1 MTQFSAGESWD
12 QMRFPENYCAI
23 VGIGKGVESLETERK
38 EPGGHSPCIVDPQ
51 GGKGS
56 HRLQVPRAQGP
67 LLRGLLHFY
76 RLCFHCTFCW
86 APLPSFCPCCV
97 FCLFLMGAV
106 PYSLS
111 PVVFCSHPHF
121 SFPYPHLSFSCF
133 LVSLSVGR
141 ESCPGNP
148 PSSSFGGKDWPQESN
163 PFSCLLE
170 TSRLIFPSE
179 ERNTKGCWPHQ
190 RISRNVF

>member
-67 LLRGLLHFY
+67 LLRGLLHP
-76 RLCFHCTFCW
+76 
-86 APLPSFCPCCV
+86 PLVSSLFSLYFLLGSPP
-97 FCLFLMGAV
+97 LFLSLLCLLSLPHGCC
-106 PYSLS
+106 PILTFSYRFLLS
-111 PVVFCSHPHF
+111 PSLQLP
-121 SFPYPHLSFSCF
+121 LSSPLLF
-133 LVSLSVGR
+133 LLSGLTLSGEGKLPRKPPIFQLWRKRLASGVKPFLLSVG
-141 ESCPGNP
+141 N
-148 PSSSFGGKDWPQESN
+148 K
-163 PFSCLLE
+163 
-170 TSRLIFPSE
+170 
-179 ERNTKGCWPHQ
+179 
-190 RISRNVF
+190 